1 MRLFADELKS
11 ELLPAVQKLQ
21 ASNIAPVDLAQS
33 AIGPGIAV
41 YSRYKSIIQADGSEL
56 SVRDALKLIN
66 RELDNILNEHDSD
79 IDTESSLCLML
90 YSQKGYNEWT
100 FGDVNTLATAKN
112 TSVDALARLGIVE
125 SGKGKV
131 RVYERSELKPFSH
144 GSSNCI
150 WLITQ
155 QAVRAFENGGFS
167 GIAEVFADISES
179 DVSKIKK
186 LCYQLFSIADKKKWT
201 DEAIVYNSVITN
213 WDDVN
218 SYLEIPGA
226 PGDKVGFDLERR
238 DWVAPY
244 GKGVVAD
251 FLVSGRI
258 QTEGLPK
265 DIRRRHELT
274 LYFPNAADGAYR
286 APISTQSYLQ
296 TPHRADVDATYEKEL
311 HFWREEGASAN
322 ARVSVNALEKECLIL
337 RTRTVCDV
345 SGKIISAHYTVIDAP
360 VLKWGRPDNEI
371 YLFYFYNPTPNDPW
385 LESERRA
392 KMKFRTLRGAKRW

>member
-1 MRLFADELKS
+1 MGKVLFLSVIALSAVAFADGKEHIWQARRYGAEAKIVVS
-11 ELLPAVQKLQ
+11 VVHEDGSSVAGAEITGTFPKVDTRNPKYYRHVNVQTDIDGQATLQ
-21 ASNIAPVDLAQS
+21 ASC
-33 AIGPGIAV
+33 G
-41 YSRYKSIIQADGSEL
+41 
-56 SVRDALKLIN
+56 
-66 RELDNILNEHDSD
+66 
-79 IDTESSLCLML
+79 
-90 YSQKGYNEWT
+90 
-100 FGDVNTLATAKN
+100 GDVFISVKKAGYYPSREVVFFNTGEPSCVK
-112 TSVDALARLGIVE
+112 DGRWQPWGCHCKIV
-125 SGKGKV
+125 
-131 RVYERSELKPFSH
+131 LKPKMFP
-144 GSSNCI
+144 
-150 WLITQ
+150 
-155 QAVRAFENGGFS
+155 R
-167 GIAEVFADISES
+167 
-179 DVSKIKK
+179 K
-186 LCYQLFSIADKKKWT
+186 L
-201 DEAIVYNSVITN
+201 ITN

-385 LESERRA
+385 LESRRRA
-392 KMKFRTLRGAKRW
+392 NLKGLILRGAKRW